1 VSSISVMAEID
12 RRVWDT
18 IPDEDIVKRVRGGD
32 TALYEIL
39 MRRHNQRLYRIARSI
54 VRDDAEAEDVMQ
66 EAYVRAYEHLSD
78 FMGEAKFSTWLTR
91 IAIHEALGRI
101 RKRSKMGGLESV
113 VNRELHVT
121 TAMIT
126 PTDNPERL
134 AYDRQL
140 KIVLEKAIDKLPQDY
155 RTVVVLRIVEELS
168 INETA
173 ACLDL
178 SIETVKTRLHR
189 GRALLQKYLRHR
201 AGIVAPQIFPFHLS
215 RCDRIVE
222 NVLRRIRT
230 VGEKDA
236 APF

>member
-1 VSSISVMAEID
+1 MAEID

-140 KIVLEKAIDKLPQDY
+140 KIVLENAIDKLPQDY

-222 NVLRRIRT
+222 NVLRRIRA

-236 APF
+236 LPF